1 MTHRVCAGAGLQEGS
16 LEMNA
21 DLQLSDGMLTSFVLQ
36 SEAEILRLVH
46 AAMAGKAPAPPRA
59 SKVSAN

>member
-1 MTHRVCAGAGLQEGS
+1 
-16 LEMNA
+16 MNA

-46 AAMAGKAPAPPRA
+46 AAMAGKAPVPPRSNSRTPA
-59 SKVSAN
+59 A